1 MLLVFFL
8 IAIAT
13 AQNNRNLRLPCD
25 QENPPTCVKIE
36 YSIYG
41 YNQISDCSVLKSE
54 NTQKTNAH
62 TFLCNNMIKTFV
74 TDNCL
79 NLTNYPTDCFVN
91 VGNRIN
97 SIYKQNLVICRN
109 LNTFFNLTNNTQ
121 TDNIRK
127 TCNEVQFIEPWYSS
141 VILVMLVMGACAIA
155 LCCLCMCCYHGCI
168 SIKQSITDF
177 KQRPLTVFRT
187 VTQ

>member
-1 MLLVFFL
+1 MLSVFFL

-13 AQNNRNLRLPCD
+13 AQNTRNLKLPCD
-25 QENPPTCVKIE
+25 QEKPPTCVKIH
-36 YSIYG
+36 YAING
-41 YNQISDCSVLKSE
+41 HTLIHDCSKLQIE
-54 NTQKTNAH
+54 NTENTNSH
-62 TFLCNNMIKTFV
+62 TFLCNNMIDTFV
-74 TDNCL
+74 TDNCI

-97 SIYKQNLVICRN
+97 SIYKQNQVICRN

-155 LCCLCMCCYHGCI
+155 LCCFCICCHHACR

-187 VTQ
+187 TTQ